1 MIYIID
7 DFINKELF
15 KETSKQLNNN
25 TFIKY
30 IAGNKPFYIQKPNGF
45 FNEYV
50 INKLKSIEN
59 CDIENI
65 LSFFR
70 VSTNELDTTW
80 RIHSD
85 LNISG
90 QKPDRAVVI
99 YMSPKEKKELH
110 GTALWE
116 HKVYGKKL
124 PEDTTDKEYNRMITK
139 ESENLNMWRLNSVIG
154 YEQNRLIS
162 YPANYFHSKYPN
174 KSWEKGRQVFVMFY
188 KLKNRKK

>member
-7 DFINKELF
+7 DFIEAKLF
-15 KETSKQLNNN
+15 EETTKQLNTNK
-25 TFIKY
+25 FVEF
-30 IAGNKPFYIQKPNGF
+30 IAGNKSFYIQKPNSV
-45 FNEYV
+45 FNSYV
-50 INKLKSIEN
+50 LSKLKSVEG
-59 CDIENI
+59 CDLENI

-70 VSTNELDTTW
+70 VSTDKLDTTW

-85 LNISG
+85 LNIEG
-90 QKPDRAVVI
+90 QKPDRAVVM
-99 YMSPKEKKELH
+99 YMSPREREELH

-116 HKVYGKKL
+116 HKIYGKKL
-124 PEDTTDKEYNRMITK
+124 PKDTTNEEYNRMITT
-139 ESENLNMWRLNSVIG
+139 EAENLDMWKLSSVIG

-188 KLKNRKK
+188 KFKKE

>member
-7 DFINKELF
+7 DFIEAKLF
-15 KETSKQLNNN
+15 KETTKQLKTNKF
-25 TFIKY
+25 TEF
-30 IAGNKPFYIQKPNGF
+30 IAGNKSFYIQKPNSV
-45 FNEYV
+45 FNNYV
-50 INKLKSIEN
+50 LNRLKHIEN
-59 CDIENI
+59 CDLENI

-70 VSTNELDTTW
+70 VSTDKLDTTW

-85 LNISG
+85 LNIEG

-99 YMSPKEKKELH
+99 YMSPKEIKELH

-116 HKVYGKKL
+116 HKIYGKKL
-124 PEDTTDKEYNRMITK
+124 PKDTTNEEYNRLITA
-139 ESENLNMWRLNSVIG
+139 EAENLDMWKLNSVIG

-188 KLKNRKK
+188 KLKK